1 MVINVLNGSS
11 ILQLKLTEVLYLLEA
26 GCTLVSI
33 SYLNKAS
40 FTTTFA
46 NGKCVIYN
54 PDSTQVAEI
63 PYNGASLYKLTKETD
78 NEEHVNSIIKSLILD
93 QIYHCLGYIVS
104 AAALKLFHNR
114 IVTSLQL
121 ESNGNDDYFCGFYI
135 VGKSTQMP
143 IMK

>member
-46 NGKCVIYN
+46 NGKCVIYD
-54 PDSTQVAEI
+54 PDSTQVAEM
-63 PYNGASLYKLTKETD
+63 PYNSTSLYKLKKKTD
-78 NEEHVNSIIKSLILD
+78 NEEYVNGVIESLILD
-93 QIYHCLGYIVS
+93 QIYYCLGHIIS
-104 AAALKLFHNR
+104 AAALKLFYNR
-114 IVTSLQL
+114 IVISLQL
-121 ESNGNDDYFCGFYI
+121 KSNSNDDYFCKFYV
-135 VGKSTQMP
+135 VGKST
-143 IMK
+143 